1 MKANIYSLKYR
12 IKAQASNFI
21 YNMNSGDLYE
31 QNAHQSCHY
40 NIFKSEIS
48 QENFV

>member
-1 MKANIYSLKYR
+1 MKANTYSLKYR

-31 QNAHQSCHY
+31 QNAQSCHY